1 MGNLC
6 ALLRGR
12 LSECLCV
19 LVVVGLPDAGH
30 SSLSSTRAIFYFSG
44 GHFIRTRVDSRGPE
58 Q

>member
-19 LVVVGLPDAGH
+19 LVVGLPDAGH
-30 SSLSSTRAIFYFSG
+30 YSLWSTRAIFYFSG